1 MLIAVDGKTMRGA
14 RSGDQAAAHLLAA
27 LDHDTGTVLTQRKVP
42 GKSSDIPALRELP
55 ASLDLDGS
63 VPTIPDIPA
72 TTPSESPTPMR
83 NPQCLGRVS
92 GSNLE
97 E

>member
-63 VPTIPDIPA
+63 VPTIPDIP
-72 TTPSESPTPMR
+72 TTPLRVTHPNEKSS
-83 NPQCLGRVS
+83 VS
-92 GSNLE
+92 GPSQWE
-97 E
+97 QP

>member
-63 VPTIPDIPA
+63 VPTIPDIPT
-72 TTPSESPTPMR
+72 TTPLRVTHPNEKSS
-83 NPQCLGRVS
+83 VS
-92 GSNLE
+92 GPSQWE
-97 E
+97 QP